1 MGRALQGMHCPSQWT
16 SKELEMFKNV
26 YVPYKG
32 YWSSPFCRWQGS
44 LQNQHAV
51 ELAAAT
57 AKRFFEL
64 RGITPDIFDGIV
76 FGATIPQRM
85 WFFDAPW
92 FATLIGNPDIGGPRV
107 AQACATS
114 TVSINVAASYIEV
127 GSNANVLV
135 ATCDRTSNGPN
146 ILWPNPSGLGGK
158 PDFESWMVDGFIF
171 EPTGDT
177 GPLGTAN
184 NVVKER
190 GITREESDALVL
202 DRYIKY
208 TMSTA
213 DDRKFQKR
221 YMIPVEIRLSK
232 KKTALVEE
240 DEGIV
245 PCTAEGLAGLR
256 PVVPDSIITV
266 GAQTHAADGN
276 AGMIVTTKEK
286 ADELSA
292 DKAVTIQILSYGFAR
307 AKKAHMPEAP
317 VPASKQALERAGIA
331 VPDLKAVKTHNP
343 FSVNDIVMRKEMG
356 IDDRIF
362 NNYGCSLIFGH
373 PQGPT
378 VMRLAIELIEEL
390 VLKGGGYGLVAG
402 CAAGDSGAALVFK
415 VN

>member
-1 MGRALQGMHCPSQWT
+1 
-16 SKELEMFKNV
+16 MFNNV

-32 YWSSPFCRWQGS
+32 YWSSPFCKWQEE
-44 LQNQHAV
+44 LQNQHSV

-64 RGITPDIFDGIV
+64 RGITPDIFDGV
-76 FGATIPQRM
+76 VYGSTIPQKM
-85 WFFDAPW
+85 WFYDAPW
-92 FATLIGNPDIGGPRV
+92 FATLMGNANISGPRV

-114 TVSINVAASYIEV
+114 TVSINYAASSVEL
-127 GSNANVLV
+127 GSNTNVLV
-135 ATCDRTSNGPN
+135 ATADRSSNCPN
-146 ILWPNPSGLGGK
+146 ILWPNPAGPGGK
-158 PDFESWMVDGFIF
+158 PDFESWMIDGFNY
-171 EPTGDT
+171 EPTGGT

-184 NVVKER
+184 NVAVEH

-202 DRYIKY
+202 NRYNKY
-208 TMSTA
+208 LDGTA

-221 YMIPVEIRLSK
+221 YMLPVEIRLSK
-232 KKTALVEE
+232 KKTILVEA
-240 DEGIV
+240 DSGIT

-256 PVVPDSIITV
+256 PGSPDSILTF

-286 ADELSA
+286 ANELSA
-292 DKAVTIQILSYGFAR
+292 DKAVTIRIVSYGFGR
-307 AKKAHMPEAP
+307 VKKAHMPNAP
-317 VPASKQALERAGIA
+317 VPASKQAMERAGIK
-331 VPDLKAVKTHNP
+331 VSDLAAVKTHNP
-343 FSVNDIVMRKEMG
+343 FSVNDIILRKELG
-356 IDDRIF
+356 IDDKII

-390 VLKGGGYGLVAG
+390 VIKGGGYGLVTG
-402 CAAGDSGAALVFK
+402 CAAGDSGASLIIK

>member
-1 MGRALQGMHCPSQWT
+1 
-16 SKELEMFKNV
+16 MFKNV

-76 FGATIPQRM
+76 FGATVPQKM
-85 WFFDAPW
+85 WFYDAPW
-92 FATLIGNPDIGGPRV
+92 FATLIGNPSISGPRV

-135 ATCDRTSNGPN
+135 ATCDRTSNCPN

-158 PDFESWMVDGFIF
+158 PDFESWMVDGFNY
-171 EPTGDT
+171 EPTSET
-177 GPLGTAN
+177 GPLGIATLVA
-184 NVVKER
+184 KEH

-202 DRYIKY
+202 DRYMKY

-213 DDRKFQKR
+213 EDRKFQKR
-221 YMIPVEIRLSK
+221 YMLGVEVRLSK

-240 DEGIV
+240 DEGII
-245 PCTAEGLAGLR
+245 PCTAEGLAKLKT
-256 PVVPDSIITV
+256 VLSDSILTA
-266 GAQTHAADGN
+266 GSQTHAADGN

-317 VPASKQALERAGIA
+317 APASARALEKAGIK
-331 VPDLKAVKTHNP
+331 VSDLKAVKTHNP
-343 FSVNDIVMRKEMG
+343 FSINDIIMRKEMG
-356 IDDRIF
+356 IDDKIF

-378 VMRLAIELIEEL
+378 TMRLAIELIEEL

>member
-1 MGRALQGMHCPSQWT
+1 
-16 SKELEMFKNV
+16 MFKNV

-32 YWSSPFCRWQGS
+32 YWCSPFCRWQGS

-76 FGATIPQRM
+76 YGATVPQPM
-85 WFFDAPW
+85 WFYDGPH
-92 FATLIGNPDIGGPRV
+92 FATLMGNPNISGPRV

-135 ATCDRTSNGPN
+135 ATCDRTSNCPN

-158 PDFESWMVDGFIF
+158 PDFESWMVDGFNF

-177 GPLGTAN
+177 GPLGIAN

-202 DRYIKY
+202 SRYNKY
-208 TMSTA
+208 TDSTVE
-213 DDRKFQKR
+213 DRKFQKR
-221 YMIPVEIRLSK
+221 YMLPLEVRLSK
-232 KKTALVEE
+232 KETILVEE
-240 DEGIV
+240 DEGII
-245 PCTAEGLAGLR
+245 PCTAEGLAKLKT
-256 PVVPDSIITV
+256 VLSDSILTA
-266 GAQTHAADGN
+266 GSQTHAADGN

-307 AKKAHMPEAP
+307 ARKAHMPEAP

-331 VPDLKAVKTHNP
+331 VSDLKAVKTHNP
-343 FSVNDIVMRKEMG
+343 FSVNDIVMTKEMG

-362 NNYGCSLIFGH
+362 NNYGSSLIYGH

-378 VMRLAIELIEEL
+378 TMRLAIELIEEL

-402 CAAGDSGAALVFK
+402 CAAGDSGAALVIK

>member
-1 MGRALQGMHCPSQWT
+1 
-16 SKELEMFKNV
+16 MFKNV

-76 FGATIPQRM
+76 FGATVPQRM
-85 WFFDAPW
+85 WFYDAPW
-92 FATLIGNPDIGGPRV
+92 FATLIGNPTIGGPRV

-127 GSNANVLV
+127 GSNTNVLV

-158 PDFESWMVDGFIF
+158 PDFESWMVDGFLF

-213 DDRKFQKR
+213 EDRKFQKR
-221 YMIPVEIRLSK
+221 YMIPVEVRLSR
-232 KKTALVEE
+232 KKTTLVEE
-240 DEGIV
+240 DEGII

-276 AGMIVTTKEK
+276 AGMIVTTKGK
-286 ADELSA
+286 ADELSG
-292 DKAVTIQILSYGFAR
+292 DKAVTIRILSYGFAR

-317 VPASKQALERAGIA
+317 VPASKQALERAGIK
-331 VPDLKAVKTHNP
+331 VSDLEAVKTHNP

-356 IDDRIF
+356 IDDKIF

-378 VMRLAIELIEEL
+378 TMRLAVELIEEL

>member
-1 MGRALQGMHCPSQWT
+1 
-16 SKELEMFKNV
+16 
-26 YVPYKG
+26 
-32 YWSSPFCRWQGS
+32 
-44 LQNQHAV
+44 V
-51 ELAAAT
+51 ELAAVT

-76 FGATIPQRM
+76 FGSTIPQKM
-85 WFFDAPW
+85 WFYDAPW
-92 FATLIGNPDIGGPRV
+92 FATLMGNPSISGPRV
-107 AQACATS
+107 AQACATA
-114 TVSINVAASYIEV
+114 TVSLNVAASCVEV
-127 GSNANVLV
+127 GSNASILV

-158 PDFESWMVDGFIF
+158 PDFESWMVDGFNF

-190 GITREESDALVL
+190 GITREESDALVF
-202 DRYIKY
+202 DRYMKY

-221 YMIPVEIRLSK
+221 YMIPVAVRLSK
-232 KKTALVEE
+232 KETVLVEG
-240 DEGIV
+240 DEGIT

-276 AGMIVTTKEK
+276 AGMIVTTKER
-286 ADELSA
+286 AHELSA
-292 DKAVTIQILSYGFAR
+292 DRAVTIRILSYGFAR

-317 VPASKQALERAGIA
+317 APASARALEKAGIK
-331 VPDLKAVKTHNP
+331 VSDLGAVKTHNP

-378 VMRLAIELIEEL
+378 TMRLAIELIEEL
-390 VLKGGGYGLVAG
+390 VLKGGGYGLLAG
-402 CAAGDSGAALVFK
+402 CAAGDSGAALVVR

>member
-1 MGRALQGMHCPSQWT
+1 
-16 SKELEMFKNV
+16 MFKNV

-76 FGATIPQRM
+76 FGATVPQKM
-85 WFFDAPW
+85 WFYDAPW
-92 FATLIGNPDIGGPRV
+92 FATLIGNPNIGGPRV

-135 ATCDRTSNGPN
+135 ATCDRTSNCPN

-158 PDFESWMVDGFIF
+158 PDFESWMVDGFNF

-184 NVVKER
+184 NVVKEH

-202 DRYIKY
+202 DRYMKY

-213 DDRKFQKR
+213 EDRRFQKR
-221 YMIPVEIRLSK
+221 YMIPLEVRLSK

-240 DEGIV
+240 DEGII

-317 VPASKQALERAGIA
+317 VPASKQALERAGI
-331 VPDLKAVKTHNP
+331 VVSDLKAVKTHNP

-356 IDDRIF
+356 IDDKIF

-378 VMRLAIELIEEL
+378 TMRLAIELIEEL

-402 CAAGDSGAALVFK
+402 CAAGDSGAALVIK
-415 VN
+415 VS

>member
-1 MGRALQGMHCPSQWT
+1 
-16 SKELEMFKNV
+16 MFKDV

-76 FGATIPQRM
+76 FGATVPQKM

-92 FATLIGNPDIGGPRV
+92 FATMIGNPNIGGPRI

-114 TVSINVAASYIEV
+114 TVSINVAASFVEV

-158 PDFESWMVDGFIF
+158 PDFESWMVDGFMF

-202 DRYIKY
+202 DRYQKY
-208 TMSTA
+208 TMATA
-213 DDRKFQKR
+213 EDREFQKR
-221 YMIPVEIRLSK
+221 YMLDLEIKLSRK
-232 KKTALVEE
+232 ETVFVEE
-240 DEGIV
+240 DEGII
-245 PCTAEGLAGLR
+245 PCTAEGLARLR

-307 AKKAHMPEAP
+307 TQKAHMPEAP

-331 VPDLKAVKTHNP
+331 VSDLKAVKTHNP
-343 FSVNDIVMRKEMG
+343 FSVNDIVMGREMG

-373 PQGPT
+373 PQGST
-378 VMRLAIELIEEL
+378 TMRLAIELIEEL

-402 CAAGDSGAALVFK
+402 CAAGDSGAALVIK

>member
-1 MGRALQGMHCPSQWT
+1 
-16 SKELEMFKNV
+16 MFRNV

-44 LQNQHAV
+44 LQNEHAV

-57 AKRFFEL
+57 AKRFFGL
-64 RGITPDIFDGIV
+64 RDITPDIFDGIV
-76 FGATIPQRM
+76 FGATVPQRM

-92 FATLIGNPDIGGPRV
+92 FATLIGNPNIGGPRV

-114 TVSINVAASYIEV
+114 TVCVNYAATCIEV
-127 GSNANVLV
+127 GNSATVLV
-135 ATCDRTSNGPN
+135 ATCDRTSNCPN

-158 PDFESWMVDGFIF
+158 PDFESWMVDGFMF

-184 NVVKER
+184 NVARER

-202 DRYIKY
+202 DRYMKY

-213 DDRKFQKR
+213 EDRGFQKR
-221 YMIPVEIRLSK
+221 YMLGVEVRLSE

-240 DEGIV
+240 DEGII

-292 DKAVTIQILSYGFAR
+292 DEAVSVRILSYGFAR
-307 AKKAHMPEAP
+307 ARKAHMPEAP
-317 VPASKQALERAGIA
+317 VPASRQALERAGIT
-331 VPDLKAVKTHNP
+331 VSDLAAVKTHNP
-343 FSVNDIVMRKEMG
+343 FSVNDIVMRTDMG
-356 IDDRIF
+356 IDDRMF
-362 NNYGCSLIFGH
+362 NNYGSSLIYGH

-378 VMRLAIELIEEL
+378 TMRLAIELIEEL
-390 VLKGGGYGLVAG
+390 VLRGGGYGLLAG
-402 CAAGDSGAALVFK
+402 CAAGDSGAALVIR
-415 VN
+415 VD

>member
-1 MGRALQGMHCPSQWT
+1 M
-16 SKELEMFKNV
+16 EMFKNA

-32 YWSSPFCRWQGS
+32 YWSSPFCRWQGA

-76 FGATIPQRM
+76 FGSTIPQKM

-92 FATLIGNPDIGGPRV
+92 FATLMGNPNISGPRV

-114 TVSINVAASYIEV
+114 TVSINVAASCIEV

-135 ATCDRTSNGPN
+135 ATCDRTSNCPN

-158 PDFESWMVDGFIF
+158 PDFESWMVDGFNF

-184 NVVKER
+184 NVVKEH

-202 DRYIKY
+202 DRYTKY
-208 TMSTA
+208 LMSTA

-221 YMIPVEIRLSK
+221 YMIPVEVWLSK
-232 KKTALVEE
+232 KKSILVEA
-240 DEGIV
+240 DEGIT
-245 PCTAEGLAGLR
+245 PCTAEGLVGLKTMG
-256 PVVPDSIITV
+256 PDSIMTV

-276 AGMIVTTKEK
+276 AGMIVTTREK
-286 ADELSA
+286 ANELSA

-307 AKKAHMPEAP
+307 VKKAHMPDAP
-317 VPASKQALERAGIA
+317 VPASMQALERAGIK
-331 VPDLKAVKTHNP
+331 VSDLEAVKTHNP
-343 FSVNDIVMRKEMG
+343 FSVNDIIMRRQMG
-356 IDDRIF
+356 IDDKIF
-362 NNYGCSLIFGH
+362 NNYGSSLVFGH

-378 VMRLAIELIEEL
+378 VMRLSIELIEEL
-390 VLKGGGYGLVAG
+390 VLRGGGYGLVSG
-402 CAAGDSGAALVFK
+402 CAAGDSGASLVFK

>member
-1 MGRALQGMHCPSQWT
+1 
-16 SKELEMFKNV
+16 MFKNV

-64 RGITPDIFDGIV
+64 RGITPGTFDGIV
-76 FGATIPQRM
+76 FGATVPQKM

-92 FATLIGNPDIGGPRV
+92 FATLIGNPNIGGPRV

-135 ATCDRTSNGPN
+135 ATCDRTSNCPN

-158 PDFESWMVDGFIF
+158 PDFESWMVDGFKF

-213 DDRKFQKR
+213 EDRKFQKR
-221 YMIPVEIRLSK
+221 
-232 KKTALVEE
+232 
-240 DEGIV
+240 
-245 PCTAEGLAGLR
+245 
-256 PVVPDSIITV
+256 
-266 GAQTHAADGN
+266 
-276 AGMIVTTKEK
+276 
-286 ADELSA
+286 
-292 DKAVTIQILSYGFAR
+292 
-307 AKKAHMPEAP
+307 
-317 VPASKQALERAGIA
+317 
-331 VPDLKAVKTHNP
+331 
-343 FSVNDIVMRKEMG
+343 
-356 IDDRIF
+356 
-362 NNYGCSLIFGH
+362 
-373 PQGPT
+373 
-378 VMRLAIELIEEL
+378 
-390 VLKGGGYGLVAG
+390 
-402 CAAGDSGAALVFK
+402 
-415 VN
+415 

>member
-1 MGRALQGMHCPSQWT
+1 
-16 SKELEMFKNV
+16 
-26 YVPYKG
+26 
-32 YWSSPFCRWQGS
+32 
-44 LQNQHAV
+44 V
-51 ELAAAT
+51 ELAAGT

-76 FGATIPQRM
+76 FGATVPQKK

-92 FATLIGNPDIGGPRV
+92 FATLIGNPNIGGPRV

-114 TVSINVAASYIEV
+114 TVSINTAASYIEV

-135 ATCDRTSNGPN
+135 ATCDRTSNCPN
-146 ILWPNPSGLGGK
+146 ILWPNPQGLGGK
-158 PDFESWMVDGFIF
+158 PDFESWMVDGFKLD
-171 EPTGDT
+171 PTGNT

-184 NVVKER
+184 NVVKEL
-190 GITREESDALVL
+190 GITRQESDALVL
-202 DRYIKY
+202 DRYMKY

-221 YMIPVEIRLSK
+221 YMVPVEVRLSK
-232 KKTALVEE
+232 RKTAVVEE

-256 PVVPDSIITV
+256 PFVPDSIITV

-292 DKAVTIQILSYGFAR
+292 DKAVTIQVLSYGFAR

-331 VPDLKAVKTHNP
+331 VSDLKAIKTHNP
-343 FSVNDIVMRKEMG
+343 FSVNDIVMIEEMG
-356 IDDRIF
+356 IDDKTF

-378 VMRLAIELIEEL
+378 TMRLAIELIEEL
-390 VLKGGGYGLVAG
+390 ALKGGGYGLVAG
-402 CAAGDSGAALVFK
+402 CAAGDSGAALVIK
-415 VN
+415 VD

>member
-1 MGRALQGMHCPSQWT
+1 MYTNA
-16 SKELEMFKNV
+16 

-64 RGITPDIFDGIV
+64 REITPDIFDGIV
-76 FGATIPQRM
+76 FGATIPQKM
-85 WFFDAPW
+85 WFYDAPW
-92 FATLIGNPDIGGPRV
+92 FATLIGNPNIGGPRV

-114 TVSINVAASYIEV
+114 TVSLHVAASHVEV

-158 PDFESWMVDGFIF
+158 PDFESWMVDGFRF

-177 GPLGTAN
+177 GPLGTAI
-184 NVVKER
+184 NVADER

-202 DRYIKY
+202 DRYLKY

-213 DDRKFQKR
+213 EDREFQKR
-221 YMIPVEIRLSK
+221 YMLGVEVRLSRK
-232 KKTALVEE
+232 ETALVEE
-240 DEGIV
+240 DEGII

-276 AGMIVTTKEK
+276 AGMIVATKEK

-331 VPDLKAVKTHNP
+331 VSDLAAVKTHNP
-343 FSVNDIVMRKEMG
+343 FSVNDIVMRREMG
-356 IDDRIF
+356 IDDTIF

-378 VMRLAIELIEEL
+378 TMRLAIELIEEL

-402 CAAGDSGAALVFK
+402 CAAGDSAAALVFK
-415 VN
+415 VS